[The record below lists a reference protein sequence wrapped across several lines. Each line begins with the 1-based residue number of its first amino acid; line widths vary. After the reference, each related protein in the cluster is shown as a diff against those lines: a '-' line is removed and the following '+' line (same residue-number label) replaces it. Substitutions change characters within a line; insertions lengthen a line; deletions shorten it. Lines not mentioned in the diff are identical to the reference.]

1 MKETQPSPLPPPNPL
16 RTPLFLILAVM
27 LVRLGMDYSPFG
39 KTDAATIV
47 GLVALYAGFGL
58 ILLTFVLVI
67 RGLERPRD

>member
-1 MKETQPSPLPPPNPL
+1 MKSTDPPAPSTPL

-47 GLVALYAGFGL
+47 GLVALYAGF
-58 ILLTFVLVI
+58 ILLAGTLLMVI
-67 RGLERPRD
+67 LRREASRD